1 MRNVAVNKT
10 VEAPV
15 EEIEE
20 HPGHLEEIHKEI
32 VSSDNAF
39 CESVRSKISI

>member
-20 HPGHLEEIHKEI
+20 HPGHLEEIHSPSRDGLTSFKERR
-32 VSSDNAF
+32 N
-39 CESVRSKISI
+39 EYLYP